1 MYLELTEEQK
11 IIQETARSFAD
22 AELAPVAA
30 MLDRGGDRQIYL
42 DNLKKLAELGFMGL
56 NIKEEYGGAEAGVVA
71 FSVMM
76 TEIARACAATAVTV
90 TVNNMVSEVIQAVG
104 SESQKKRYITKIG
117 SGEYLA
123 GAFGLTEPGQGLIR
137 QA

>member
-11 IIQETARSFAD
+11 IIQETARNFAV

-56 NIKEEYGGAEAGVVA
+56 NIKEE
-71 FSVMM
+71 
-76 TEIARACAATAVTV
+76 
-90 TVNNMVSEVIQAVG
+90 
-104 SESQKKRYITKIG
+104 
-117 SGEYLA
+117 
-123 GAFGLTEPGQGLIR
+123 
-137 QA
+137 